1 MGIWKRLFGSAGKPA
16 MTPREDEALDTEALI
31 EELKA
36 EGASAKAGEVSVKS
50 SPAGC
55 VPLHFRAPHGRHD
68 DGDAARRSRA
78 ARFLRQGRRRL
89 HHPCTEHL
97 VSRSVVTATG
107 VSFCV
112 EGPAPLP

>member
-50 SPAGC
+50 SPRDVFRYTFVRLMAGTTTET
-55 VPLHFRAPHGRHD
+55 LRADLVQRGFSGKVADAYITLVQSTLFPGR
-68 DGDAARRSRA
+68 S
-78 ARFLRQGRRRL
+78 
-89 HHPCTEHL
+89 
-97 VSRSVVTATG
+97 
-107 VSFCV
+107 
-112 EGPAPLP
+112 